1 MLGVGRYK
9 YTITYSYFQQTNIQ
23 QSAFLV
29 FAAFLE
35 AMERLIHEALRTYLI
50 KKVKILLTQH
60 AKKCEC
66 KLHFVLACP

>member
-9 YTITYSYFQQTNIQ
+9 YTITYSYFHQTNIQ

-35 AMERLIHEALRTYLI
+35 AMERLIHEALWTYLI

-60 AKKCEC
+60 AKNM
-66 KLHFVLACP
+66 